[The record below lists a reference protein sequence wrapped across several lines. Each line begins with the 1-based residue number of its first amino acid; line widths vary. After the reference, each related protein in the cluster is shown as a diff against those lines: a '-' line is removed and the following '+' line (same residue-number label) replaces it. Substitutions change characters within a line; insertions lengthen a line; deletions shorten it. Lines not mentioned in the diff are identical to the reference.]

1 MKHIAIIIVFLVGVS
16 LTSQAQQIEQ
26 YTQYMLN
33 PFVLN
38 PGAVGS
44 EDFSSAKF
52 TYRKQWAGGFN
63 GEEPTTAILS
73 FNGKPSQF
81 QNVGLG
87 AIIFNDVTG
96 PTRRTGLQLAYAYQL
111 PLGATSTKLGLGL
124 AGNILQYSLDVN
136 ALILN
141 EDNDPAILGANESK
155 IGGDANIGAF
165 LHDKNYYVGISVAQ
179 LFQSKFVFNQ
189 DTAGFINLD
198 RHLFAIAG
206 YKYDLS
212 DNLELEPSVLLKSV
226 SAAPVQFDLNARL
239 IYDKRYWL
247 GFNYR
252 TSDAISILAG
262 LTFSDQWHLGY
273 SYDITTSELKT
284 VSSGSHEVM
293 IGFDFGRFESDSYEG
308 KTKSGS
314 GTKF

>member
-1 MKHIAIIIVFLVGVS
+1 MKHIAIVLGLLVGLS
-16 LTSQAQQIEQ
+16 ITSNAQQIEQ

-33 PFVLN
+33 PFVIN

-44 EDFSSAKF
+44 QDFSSAKF

-87 AIIFNDVTG
+87 AILFNDVTG

-111 PLGATSTKLGLGL
+111 PLGASSTKLGLGI

-141 EDNDPAILGANESK
+141 EDNDPAVLGANESK

-165 LHDKNYYVGISVAQ
+165 LHDKNYYAGISVAQ

-206 YKYDLS
+206 YIYDLS
-212 DNLELEPSVLLKSV
+212 DNLQLEPSVLLKSV

-273 SYDITTSELKT
+273 SYDITTSELNT

-293 IGFDFGRFESDSYEG
+293 IGFDFGSNNDDSYEG
-308 KTKSGS
+308 KSNTGS
-314 GTKF
+314 GAKF